1 MAFDVAVRE
10 ASGEPRH
17 RVTDSPDDAAR
28 FSKVGADPVRVV
40 EAAMAFVLD
49 CEPKESIPGGFDIS
63 VIRRYFPEIDTAF
76 LAYLVRPGGE
86 TGNAFERNRVAREDA
101 CMTVALARS
110 ETDLEDRWSV
120 PDGWFY
126 MTGMQALVRLPIQ
139 QRLRD
144 AAAGLNTGGYISG
157 YRGSPMGR
165 YDIELW
171 RAGAILARHNIVFR
185 PGLNEDLAATA
196 IWGAQHV
203 SSFPGATVDGVF
215 GIWYGKGPGVDR
227 SGDALRHANFTG
239 AAPKGG
245 AVALAGDDHGAKSST
260 AVNYSDTSFVAVGM
274 PVLYPSNTQ
283 ELIDY
288 GLHGIAMSRFSGCWV
303 GMKVVTDV
311 AEGGGTVYVG
321 PDSPS
326 IVIPER
332 PSKPSG
338 GFGARVIDMPLMQEE
353 RLYNHK
359 LPAALAYARANE
371 LNRIALDSPN
381 ARVGVVAAGKAWQ
394 DVLQA
399 LGNLGFPDKGAALG
413 LRLFKVG
420 MVWPLDPVA
429 VRDFARGLDLII
441 VIEEKRPLLEDQIRS
456 ILYGTMNAPR
466 IVGKYFDG
474 SAFDPAHGAQAIPNY
489 GETTPELVAQVLA
502 RALRERDPA
511 CALSAPAPSAKTLA
525 NRPPPVRSPGFCA
538 GCPHN
543 RSTRVPEG
551 SRALAGIGCHTMAM
565 LVSPMQTTT
574 VSHMGGEGA
583 MWLGQQPFT
592 RQSHV
597 FANIGDGTYAHS
609 GVLAVRQAIAAGV
622 PITYKILY
630 NGFVSMTGGQPIE
643 GGMTPV
649 QILAEL
655 AAEGVRKMALVADD
669 PDRYLGVPLPAGVSL
684 RHRDAM
690 DEVQREFREFKGV
703 SVILYD
709 QPCATERRRLR
720 KRGKWADP
728 AIRTFI
734 HPEVCEGCGD
744 CGRVSNCMAIEPLET
759 EWGRKRRVNQSSC
772 NKDFTCV
779 EGFCPSFVTVH
790 GGRPRKPDAAAPR
803 ALPPVP
809 EPVLPEIGERWSVL
823 VAGIGGSGVVT
834 VSQTLAVAAYL
845 DGLFSSNLDLTG
857 LSQKYGAVTSH
868 VRLARSAEALHAT
881 RIAAGEADAL
891 IGCDLIVAAGD
902 ECLSKL
908 KPDSLAVVDADLIPT
923 SEFARNPDWSVD
935 GEGLIERLTSLLGE
949 KAFVVEGQRLA
960 RALLG
965 DAIASNMFMLGVAWQ
980 RGLAP
985 VRREAIERAI
995 ELNGVAIEANKQA
1008 FEWGRRAA
1016 HDLAA
1021 VERLVGDGQPE
1032 REAEPSLDALIEK
1045 RAGSLGESHGEAAA
1059 RRYRALVGKVRS
1071 AEAKAGLGEALT
1083 TAVARSYHRLLA
1095 AKDEW
1100 EVARL
1105 FSAPEFANALAAEF
1119 EGPFKLHFHLGGWP
1133 VGRADPRTGIMGKGE
1148 AGPWVMTAFRLMARL
1163 RFLRGTILDP
1173 FRNSDER
1180 KLERRL
1186 LAEYEADID
1195 DLLQRLTPGTH
1206 ALAVRIAALPETIK
1220 GYGRVKEASA
1230 AEATKARAKMLQ
1242 QLRAVGAPMELA
1254 A

>member
-1 MAFDVAVRE
+1 
-10 ASGEPRH
+10 
-17 RVTDSPDDAAR
+17 
-28 FSKVGADPVRVV
+28 
-40 EAAMAFVLD
+40 
-49 CEPKESIPGGFDIS
+49 
-63 VIRRYFPEIDTAF
+63 
-76 LAYLVRPGGE
+76 
-86 TGNAFERNRVAREDA
+86 
-101 CMTVALARS
+101 MTVALARS
-110 ETDLEDRWSV
+110 EASLDDRWSI
-120 PDGWFY
+120 PEGWFY

-171 RAGAILARHNIVFR
+171 RAGPILARHNIVFR

-215 GIWYGKGPGVDR
+215 GVWYGKGPGVDR

-239 AAPKGG
+239 TAPKGG
-245 AVALAGDDHGAKSST
+245 AIALAGDDHGAKSST
-260 AVNYSDTSFVAVGM
+260 AVNYSDTSFIAVGM

-283 ELIDY
+283 ELIDF

-303 GMKVVTDV
+303 GMKIVTDV

-332 PSKPSG
+332 PSKPPG
-338 GFGARVIDMPLMQEE
+338 GFGARAIDMPLMQEE
-353 RLYNHK
+353 RLYSHK
-359 LPAALAYARANE
+359 LPAALAYTRANA
-371 LNRIALDSPN
+371 LNRVVGDSPN
-381 ARVGVVAAGKAWQ
+381 ARVGVIAAGKAWQ
-394 DVLQA
+394 DLLQA
-399 LGNLGFPDKGAALG
+399 LGNLGLFDNGAALG

-429 VRDFARGLDLII
+429 VRDFSRGLDLVV

-456 ILYGTMNAPR
+456 ILYGATDAPR

-474 SAFDPAHGAQAIPNY
+474 PAFDPAHGATAIPNF

-502 RALRERDPA
+502 KALSQRDPD
-511 CALSAPAPSAKTLA
+511 CALSAPEAPAKALGD
-525 NRPPPVRSPGFCA
+525 RPAPVRNPGFCA

-551 SRALAGIGCHTMAM
+551 SRALAGIGCHWMAV
-565 LVSPMQTTT
+565 LVNPLQTTT
-574 VSHMGGEGA
+574 ASHMGGEGT

-592 RQSHV
+592 SQSHV
-597 FANIGDGTYAHS
+597 FANLGDGTYAHS
-609 GVLAVRQAIAAGV
+609 GVLAVRQAVAADV

-655 AAEGVRKMALVADD
+655 AAEGVKKMALVADD
-669 PDRYLGVPLPAGVSL
+669 PDRYLGVPLPPGVVL

-690 DEVQREFREFKGV
+690 DEVQRQFREFKGV

-720 KRGKWADP
+720 KRGKWPDP

-759 EWGRKRRVNQSSC
+759 EWGRKRRINQSSC
-772 NKDFTCV
+772 NKDFSCV
-779 EGFCPSFVTVH
+779 DGFCPSFVTVH

-803 ALPPVP
+803 DLPPVP
-809 EPVLPEIGERWSVL
+809 EPVLPEMGERWSVL

-845 DGLFSSNLDLTG
+845 DGLYSTNLDLTG

-868 VRLARSAEALHAT
+868 VRLARAPEALHAT
-881 RIAAGEADAL
+881 RIASGEADAL
-891 IGCDLIVAAGD
+891 IGSDLIVAAGD

-908 KPDSLAVVDADLIPT
+908 KPDTRAVIDADLVPT
-923 SEFARNPDWSVD
+923 SEFARNPNWSVD
-935 GEGLIERLTSLLGE
+935 KDGLIERLKSPLGD
-949 KAFVVEGQRLA
+949 KAFVVDGQRLA
-960 RALLG
+960 KELLG
-965 DAIASNMFMLGVAWQ
+965 DAIASNMFMLGAAWQ
-980 RGLAP
+980 KGLVP

-1016 HDLAA
+1016 HDLAG
-1021 VERLVGDGQPE
+1021 VEKLAGKEEPNV
-1032 REAEPSLDALIEK
+1032 EAAPSLDALIDK
-1045 RAGSLGESHGEAAA
+1045 RADHLKVSQGEAAA
-1059 RRYRALVGKVRS
+1059 KRYRALVEKVRS
-1071 AEAKAGLGEALT
+1071 AETKAGLGEALT
-1083 TAVARSYHRLLA
+1083 AAAARSYHRLLA
-1095 AKDEW
+1095 VKDEW

-1105 FSAPEFANALAAEF
+1105 FAAPEFAKALEEEF
-1119 EGPFKLHFHLGGWP
+1119 EGPYELHFHMGGWP
-1133 VGRADPRTGIMGKGE
+1133 FGRLDPRTGVIAKGE
-1148 AGPWVMTAFRLMARL
+1148 AGPWAMSVFRLMARL
-1163 RFLRGTILDP
+1163 RFLRGTLLDP
-1173 FRNSDER
+1173 FRFSDER

-1186 LAEYEADID
+1186 LAEFEADMD
-1195 DLLQRLTPGTH
+1195 DLIQRLAPANH
-1206 ALAVRIAALPETIK
+1206 ALAVRIASLPETIK

-1230 AEATKARAKMLQ
+1230 AEAAKARANALQ
-1242 QLRAVGAPMELA
+1242 QLRAVKAPMEMA

>member
-1 MAFDVAVRE
+1 
-10 ASGEPRH
+10 
-17 RVTDSPDDAAR
+17 
-28 FSKVGADPVRVV
+28 
-40 EAAMAFVLD
+40 
-49 CEPKESIPGGFDIS
+49 
-63 VIRRYFPEIDTAF
+63 
-76 LAYLVRPGGE
+76 
-86 TGNAFERNRVAREDA
+86 
-101 CMTVALARS
+101 MTVALARS
-110 ETDLEDRWSV
+110 EGSLEDRWSV
-120 PDGWFY
+120 PEGWFY

-171 RAGAILARHNIVFR
+171 RAGPILARHNIVFR

-215 GIWYGKGPGVDR
+215 GVWYGKGPGVDR

-239 AAPKGG
+239 TAPNGG
-245 AVALAGDDHGAKSST
+245 ALALAGDDHGAKSST

-283 ELIDY
+283 ELIDF

-321 PDSPS
+321 RDSPS
-326 IVIPER
+326 MVIPDR
-332 PSKPSG
+332 PSKPPG
-338 GFGARVIDMPLMQEE
+338 GFGARAIDMPLMQEE
-353 RLYNHK
+353 RLYSHK
-359 LPAALAYARANE
+359 LPAALAYGRANE
-371 LNRIALDSPN
+371 LNRVVGESPN

-394 DVLQA
+394 DLLQA
-399 LGNLGFPDKGAALG
+399 LGNLGLTDNGAALG

-429 VRDFARGLDLII
+429 VRDFARGLDLVL

-456 ILYGTMNAPR
+456 ILYRATNAPR

-474 SAFDPAHGAQAIPNY
+474 PTFDPAHGAPAIPNF
-489 GETTPELVAQVLA
+489 GETTPELVAEVLVK
-502 RALRERDPA
+502 ALGQRDPD
-511 CALSAPAPSAKTLA
+511 CALSAPEAPAKALG
-525 NRPPPVRSPGFCA
+525 NRPAPVRNPGFCA

-551 SRALAGIGCHTMAM
+551 SRALAGIGCHTMSM
-565 LVSPMQTTT
+565 FVNPMQTTT

-592 RQSHV
+592 SQSHV
-597 FANIGDGTYAHS
+597 FANLGDGTYAHS
-609 GVLAVRQAIAAGV
+609 GVLAVRQAVAADV

-655 AAEGVRKMALVADD
+655 AAEGVKKMALVADD
-669 PDRYLGVPLPAGVSL
+669 PDRYLGVPLPPGVVL

-690 DEVQREFREFKGV
+690 DEVQRQFREFKGV

-720 KRGKWADP
+720 KRGKWPDP

-759 EWGRKRRVNQSSC
+759 EWGRKRRINQSSC
-772 NKDFTCV
+772 NKDFSCV

-803 ALPPVP
+803 DLPPVP
-809 EPVLPEIGERWSVL
+809 EPVLPEMGERWSVL

-834 VSQTLAVAAYL
+834 VSQTLAVAAHL
-845 DGLFSSNLDLTG
+845 DGLYSTNLDLTG
-857 LSQKYGAVTSH
+857 LSQKYGAVTAH
-868 VRLARSAEALHAT
+868 VRLARRSEALHAT
-881 RIAAGEADAL
+881 RIASGEADAL

-902 ECLSKL
+902 ECLAKL
-908 KPDSLAVVDADLIPT
+908 KHDTRAVIDADLIPT
-923 SEFARNPDWSVD
+923 SEFARNPNWSVD
-935 GEGLIERLTSLLGE
+935 KEGLIERLTSPLGDR
-949 KAFVVEGQRLA
+949 AFVVDGQRLA
-960 RALLG
+960 KELLG
-965 DAIASNMFMLGVAWQ
+965 DAIASNMFMLGAAWQ
-980 RGLAP
+980 KGLVP

-995 ELNGVAIEANKQA
+995 ELNGVAIEVNKHS

-1016 HDLAA
+1016 HDLAG
-1021 VERLVGDGQPE
+1021 VEKLAGKDEPNI
-1032 REAEPSLDALIEK
+1032 EAAPSLDALIEK
-1045 RAGSLGESHGEAAA
+1045 RADHLKVSHGEAAA
-1059 RRYRALVGKVRS
+1059 KRYRALVERVRS

-1083 TAVARSYHRLLA
+1083 TAAARSYHRLLA
-1095 AKDEW
+1095 VKDEW

-1105 FSAPEFANALAAEF
+1105 FAAPEFAKALAEEF
-1119 EGPFKLHFHLGGWP
+1119 EGPYKLHFHMGGWP
-1133 VGRADPRTGIMGKGE
+1133 FGRLDPRTGLIAKGE
-1148 AGPWVMTAFRLMARL
+1148 AGPWAMTAFRLMARL
-1163 RFLRGTILDP
+1163 RFLRGTLLDP
-1173 FRNSDER
+1173 FRLSDER
-1180 KLERRL
+1180 KLERGL
-1186 LAEYEADID
+1186 LADFEADID
-1195 DLLQRLTPGTH
+1195 ELVQRLAPANH
-1206 ALAVRIAALPETIK
+1206 ALAVRIAILPETIK

-1230 AEATKARAKMLQ
+1230 AEAAKARASALQ
-1242 QLRAVGAPMELA
+1242 QLRAVKAPMEMA

>member
-1 MAFDVAVRE
+1 
-10 ASGEPRH
+10 
-17 RVTDSPDDAAR
+17 
-28 FSKVGADPVRVV
+28 
-40 EAAMAFVLD
+40 
-49 CEPKESIPGGFDIS
+49 
-63 VIRRYFPEIDTAF
+63 
-76 LAYLVRPGGE
+76 
-86 TGNAFERNRVAREDA
+86 
-101 CMTVALARS
+101 MTVALARS
-110 ETDLEDRWSV
+110 EAALEDRWSA
-120 PDGWFY
+120 PEGWFY

-171 RAGAILARHNIVFR
+171 RAGAILEQHNIVFR

-196 IWGAQHV
+196 IWGAQYLT
-203 SSFPGATVDGVF
+203 SFPGATVDGVF

-239 AAPKGG
+239 ASPKGG
-245 AVALAGDDHGAKSST
+245 VIALAGDDHGAKSST
-260 AVNYSDTSFVAVGM
+260 AVNFSDTSFIAVGM

-283 ELIDY
+283 ELIDF

-303 GMKVVTDV
+303 AMKVVTDV
-311 AEGGGTVYVG
+311 AEGGSTVYVG

-332 PSKPSG
+332 PSNPPG
-338 GFGARVIDMPLMQEE
+338 GVGARAIDMPVMQEE

-359 LPAALAYARANE
+359 LPAALAYARANQ
-371 LNRIALDSPN
+371 LNRIVGDAAN

-394 DVLQA
+394 DLLQA
-399 LGNLGFPDKGAALG
+399 LGLAEGAALG
-413 LRLFKVG
+413 LRLLKVG

-429 VRDFARGLDLII
+429 VRDFAQGLDLI
-441 VIEEKRPLLEDQIRS
+441 VVVEEKRPLLEDQIRS
-456 ILYGTMNAPR
+456 ILYGLINAPR
-466 IVGKYFDG
+466 IIGKYFDG
-474 SAFDPAHGAQAIPNY
+474 TAFDPSRGAPAIPNF
-489 GETTPELVAQVLA
+489 GETSPELVAATLA
-502 RALRERDPA
+502 KALRQHDPN
-511 CALSAPAPSAKTLA
+511 CAFSAPEPPGRAPS
-525 NRPPPVRSPGFCA
+525 NRPAPARSPGFCA

-551 SRALAGIGCHTMAM
+551 SRALAGIGCHWMAV
-565 LVSPMQTTT
+565 LVNPVQTATS
-574 VSHMGGEGA
+574 SHMGGEGT

-592 RQSHV
+592 TEQHV

-609 GVLAVRQAIAAGV
+609 GSLAIRQAIAADV

-643 GGMTPV
+643 GGMTPI
-649 QILAEL
+649 QILSEL
-655 AAEGVRKMALVADD
+655 AAEGVKKMALVVDD
-669 PDRYLGVPLPAGVSL
+669 PGRYLGVPLPPGVIL

-690 DEVQREFREFKGV
+690 DETQREFREFRGV

-744 CGRVSNCMAIEPLET
+744 CGKVSNCMAIEPLET
-759 EWGRKRRVNQSSC
+759 EWGRKRRINQSSC
-772 NKDFTCV
+772 NKDFSCV

-790 GGRPRKPDAAAPR
+790 GGRLRKVDIATPLSGY
-803 ALPPVP
+803 LPPIP
-809 EPVLPEIGERWSVL
+809 EPTLPAIGERYNVL

-857 LSQKYGAVTSH
+857 LSQKYGAVTAH
-868 VRLARSAEALHAT
+868 VRMATKPEALHAT
-881 RIAAGEADAL
+881 RIASGEADAL

-902 ECLSKL
+902 ECVSKL
-908 KPDSLAVVDADLIPT
+908 NPRSRAVISADLTPT
-923 SEFARNPDWSVD
+923 AEFARNPNWSVD
-935 GEGLIERLTSLLGE
+935 ADGLIERLTSALGDR
-949 KAFVVEGQRLA
+949 AFVLDAQRLA
-960 RALLG
+960 EDLLG
-965 DAIASNMFMLGVAWQ
+965 DPIASNMFMLGAAWQ
-980 RGLAP
+980 KGLVP
-985 VRREAIERAI
+985 LRRAAIERAI

-1016 HDLAA
+1016 HDLTGL
-1021 VERLVGDGQPE
+1021 ERLVGKNEPE
-1032 REAEPSLDALIEK
+1032 RAAAPSLDAVIE
-1045 RAGSLGESHGEAAA
+1045 RRVEHLVASRGEADVK
-1059 RRYRALVGKVRS
+1059 RYRALVDRVRA
-1071 AEAKAGLGEALT
+1071 AERTAGLGEALT
-1083 TAVARSYHRLLA
+1083 AAAARSYHRLLA
-1095 AKDEW
+1095 VKDEW

-1105 FSAPEFANALAAEF
+1105 FAAPEFQKALQAEF
-1119 EGPFKLHFHLGGWP
+1119 EGSYKLHFHIGAWP
-1133 VGRADPRTGIMGKGE
+1133 FARPDPQTGVMGKGE
-1148 AGPWVMTAFRLMARL
+1148 AGPWAMTVFRVLTRL
-1163 RFLRGTILDP
+1163 RFLRGTALDP

-1186 LAEYEADID
+1186 IAEFEADID
-1195 DLLQRLTPGTH
+1195 DLIARLALENH
-1206 ALAVRIAALPETIK
+1206 ALAVRIASLPEAIK

-1230 AEATKARAKMLQ
+1230 AEAAKARANALE
-1242 QLRAVGAPMELA
+1242 QLRTLKTPMELA